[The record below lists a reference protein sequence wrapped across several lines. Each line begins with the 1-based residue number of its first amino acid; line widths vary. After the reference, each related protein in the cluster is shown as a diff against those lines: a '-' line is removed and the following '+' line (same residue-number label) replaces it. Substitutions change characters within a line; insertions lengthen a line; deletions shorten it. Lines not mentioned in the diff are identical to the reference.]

1 MGKIAFVCSGQGAQ
15 HTGMGKE
22 LSEQNPAAAEIFRK
36 ADAIRPG
43 TSEQCFEGSDEILSV
58 TKNTQPCLFAMEMA
72 AAAALKDAG
81 IQADMAAG
89 FSLGELAALA
99 FAGMAD
105 FETMFS
111 LVCKRGELMQE
122 AAERTPAAMAAVV
135 KLTADQVKEICGGF
149 SEVYPVN
156 FNCPGQVTVSG
167 LSAQMPA
174 LAAAVKA
181 AGGQSHS
188 AAGQRRIPFPLY
200 GAGGPRL

>member
-1 MGKIAFVCSGQGAQ
+1 MGKIAFVFSGQGAQ

-22 LSEQNPAAAEIFRK
+22 LSEPNPAAAEIFRT

-105 FETMFS
+105 LRPCFPWS
-111 LVCKRGELMQE
+111 
-122 AAERTPAAMAAVV
+122 A
-135 KLTADQVKEICGGF
+135 KE
-149 SEVYPVN
+149 EN
-156 FNCPGQVTVSG
+156 
-167 LSAQMPA
+167 
-174 LAAAVKA
+174 
-181 AGGQSHS
+181 
-188 AAGQRRIPFPLY
+188 
-200 GAGGPRL
+200 